1 MNSVI
6 QLPPSGFFFL
16 DCNQSLRE
24 DKNHNIIITII
35 IRVAWWSLA
44 RSFKDAMA
52 EISWGNGLRL
62 TLIKT
67 LNPLIYIWSLK
78 YTSILEIHHFLP
90 VFISIAYNGYETCK
104 VRKEITRNKTISLC
118 LDSII
123 SNTTDEKKT

>member
-1 MNSVI
+1 
-6 QLPPSGFFFL
+6 
-16 DCNQSLRE
+16 
-24 DKNHNIIITII
+24 
-35 IRVAWWSLA
+35 
-44 RSFKDAMA
+44 MA

-67 LNPLIYIWSLK
+67 VNPLIYIWSLK

-90 VFISIAYNGYETCK
+90 VFISIAYNGYGTCK
-104 VRKEITRNKTISLC
+104 VRKEIPRNKTISLC